1 MTFREVFFF
10 KQVDLGDPAELIA
23 ALYTRLKIAWQ
34 DDFDRHA
41 MACWSAIP
49 LNDEYFSFTALQLR
63 LHTAI
68 F

>member
-1 MTFREVFFF
+1 MPRHARR
-10 KQVDLGDPAELIA
+10 Q
-23 ALYTRLKIAWQ
+23 IAWQ

-63 LHTAI
+63 PAI
-68 F
+68 GIAGWVGFIAGLGAHLV